1 MVNEAPAFFA
11 TSAVSAVRERKR
23 RKVRRALIAGN
34 WKMNKLLSEAEEL
47 ASGLKERLRDFD
59 DADVVLCVPVLYVE
73 RIAGLLSDSRIAVG
87 AQNLYWEEKGAFT
100 GEVSGPMLK
109 SVGCEYVIV
118 GHSERRGYFRETNQD
133 VNKKAK
139 AALKT
144 GLTPILCLGET
155 LQEREE
161 GVTEAVV
168 TRQLKESL
176 EGMTEDEML
185 ATVIAYEPIWAIGT
199 GRTATPQ
206 QANDVHALIRKLL
219 TERNGSDVAEKA
231 RILYGGSVKPG
242 NVYDLM
248 QQPDIDGGLV
258 GGASLDAD
266 SFEKIVR
273 FERQAT

>member
-1 MVNEAPAFFA
+1 M
-11 TSAVSAVRERKR
+11 
-23 RKVRRALIAGN
+23 IAGN
-34 WKMNKLLSEAEEL
+34 WKMNKSLSEAEEL
-47 ASGLKERLRDFD
+47 ASGMKERLRDFD
-59 DADVVLCVPVLYVE
+59 DADVVLCVPFLYVE
-73 RIAGLLSDSRIAVG
+73 RIAGLLSDSKIGVG

-100 GEVSGPMLK
+100 GEISGQMLK

-118 GHSERRGYFRETNQD
+118 GHSERRQYFRETNQD
-133 VNKKAK
+133 VNRKAK

-161 GVTEAVV
+161 GVMEAVV
-168 TRQLKESL
+168 TRQFEESL
-176 EGMTEDEML
+176 EGIGEQEML

-199 GRTATPQ
+199 GRTATPE
-206 QANDVHALIRKLL
+206 QAEEVHSLIRNLL
-219 TERNGSDVAEKA
+219 TERYGTDVAEKVKV
-231 RILYGGSVKPG
+231 LYGGSIKPG

-273 FERQAT
+273 FERQAP

>member
-1 MVNEAPAFFA
+1 
-11 TSAVSAVRERKR
+11 
-23 RKVRRALIAGN
+23 
-34 WKMNKLLSEAEEL
+34 MNKSLSEAEEL

-73 RIAGLLSDSRIAVG
+73 RIAGLLADSRIGVG

-118 GHSERRGYFRETNQD
+118 GHSERRQYFRETNQD

-161 GVTEAVV
+161 GVTEGVV
-168 TRQLKESL
+168 TRQLQESL

-206 QANDVHALIRKLL
+206 QANEVHALIRKLL
-219 TERNGSDVAEKA
+219 TERYGSEVAEKV
-231 RILYGGSVKPG
+231 RILYGGSVKPQ
-242 NVYDLM
+242 NVYGLM

-273 FERQAT
+273 FERQAP